1 MEYSFHEVRPLLVRA
16 LFSPRGLRLLAT
28 LHRSASPSRRRFAAL
43 LSIAFVALLAG
54 SASAQD
60 ALAPPEPPELGSAGL
75 GMVIAHRDGHLTIVE
90 VLPSM
95 PAERAGLRAG
105 DRIVRIEQTATRPL
119 LLYQAGGALRGE
131 PGTEVTVWIS
141 RERKRGRWSRP
152 RAYRVVRELLPQLA
166 P

>member
-1 MEYSFHEVRPLLVRA
+1 MEYSVHEVRPLLVRA
-16 LFSPRGLRLLAT
+16 
-28 LHRSASPSRRRFAAL
+28 PSAL
-43 LSIAFVALLAG
+43 LPIALVALLAS
-54 SASAQD
+54 SASAQNP
-60 ALAPPEPPELGSAGL
+60 LAPPEPPELGSAGL

-105 DRIVRIEQTATRPL
+105 DRIVRIEQTAARPL

-131 PGTEVTVWIS
+131 PGTEVTVWVS

-152 RAYRVVRELLPQLA
+152 RAYRMLRELLPQLT